1 MKRSVVTLFVFL
13 ALAVPLSGL
22 AQIPNPGFETWTG
35 TTTLLPTGWITNN
48 IPGLAVGITRS
59 TTAHTG
65 TYSIQGAVVNF
76 ANQVSWAPSLNSF
89 FPYTQ
94 RPGSLT
100 GYYRLTSVAHDSLFV
115 IVWMYKG
122 SMSTYVA
129 VGSFFTNVG
138 TSQWTKFTA
147 PLQYVSGLAPDTAW
161 IEITAGGGDNDSVH
175 VGTTFLLDDLAF
187 EGTATGVREQELKP
201 TSFALRQNY
210 PNPFNPSTVI
220 QYDLPKAAYVRL
232 SVYNLIGQEVAALV
246 DDQQQAGAY
255 EVRFNAL
262 NLPSGTY
269 FYRIQAGDYVDVK
282 KMTFVR

>member
-1 MKRSVVTLFVFL
+1 MKRSLGTMVLLVVL
-13 ALAVPLSGL
+13 AIPFTGL
-22 AQIPNPGFETWTG
+22 AQIPNPGFETWAG
-35 TTTLLPTGWITNN
+35 TPTLLPTGWITTN
-48 IPGLAVGITRS
+48 IPPVAVPITRS
-59 TTAHTG
+59 APGRTG
-65 TYSIQGAVVNF
+65 SFSAQGAVVNY
-76 ANQVSWAPSLNSF
+76 ANLLSWTPTLASY

-115 IVWMYKG
+115 IVWLYKQ
-122 SMSTYVA
+122 SLSTFVA
-129 VGSFFTNVG
+129 FGTFTTGVS

-147 PLQYVSGLAPDTAW
+147 PLEYVSGVVPDTAW

-175 VGTTFLLDDLAF
+175 VGTTYWIDDLAF
-187 EGTATGVREQELKP
+187 EGTATAVKEQEMKP

-210 PNPFNPSTVI
+210 PNPFNPSTNI
-220 QYDLPKAAYVRL
+220 RYDLPKAVFVRL

-246 DDQQQAGAY
+246 NEQQQAGAY
-255 EVRFNAL
+255 ELRFNAL

-269 FYRIQAGDYVDVK
+269 FYRLQAGDYVETK